1 MNCTYN
7 SQKMRTHTVRIFC
20 CLVIALSATAG
31 LAQTVRPIIS
41 EYTGNAKGRVELV
54 NDSTIPLTV
63 IVSPKTFEVSET
75 GEMTYGPMP
84 DDIHLKLSTM
94 SFRIQPKQSFYVF
107 YEAKSERLPSW
118 FVLYFEFS
126 GFPAKEHSGLNVQ
139 LELPHT
145 VYLLPRATIKREEM
159 EASAVFDSN
168 SKKITVT
175 TLNKGTTVARVL
187 MMSAEQRGHK
197 EQGFGYPIY
206 PQKRRIAEMPWN
218 GNTPPEKVTLEFENF
233 KIETPVR

>member
-1 MNCTYN
+1 M
-7 SQKMRTHTVRIFC
+7 
-20 CLVIALSATAG
+20 
-31 LAQTVRPIIS
+31 AQTVRPIIS

-54 NDSTIPLTV
+54 NDSTTPLTV

-75 GEMTYGPMP
+75 GEMSYGPMP
-84 DDIHLKLSTM
+84 DDIHLKLSAM
-94 SFRIQPKQSFYVF
+94 SFRIQPKQSYYVF

-126 GFPAKEHSGLNVQ
+126 GFPLKEHSGVNVQ

-145 VYLLPRATIKREEM
+145 VYLLPKTSIKREEL
-159 EASAVFDSN
+159 EASAIFDN
-168 SKKITVT
+168 NTKKITVT

-187 MMSAEQRGHK
+187 MMNAEQRGHK

-218 GNTPPEKVTLEFENF
+218 GNTPPEKVSLEFENF